1 MKGARKRLQQRQVA
15 ASMVSTMDLY
25 EQALTALT
33 NAVGDGRSYGR
44 QQQEL
49 ISRLQPNQVAAIRC
63 SDRDH
68 YFRTV
73 MIKANPLTNGF
84 RALVSMPTYGEIPDG
99 MLEMKPEIFLKQM
112 RDMNAGLTMTDLLA
126 FPFTGV
132 GEEYQ

>member
-1 MKGARKRLQQRQVA
+1 MKGAHKRFQQRQVA

-33 NAVGDGRSYGR
+33 TAVGDGRSYGR

-49 ISRLQPNQVAAIRC
+49 ITRLQPNQVAAIKC
-63 SDRDH
+63 SDREG

-84 RALVSMPTYGEIPDG
+84 RALVSLPVYGEIPDG
-99 MLEMKPEIFLKQM
+99 IMEMTPENFLKQM
-112 RDMNAGLTMTDLLA
+112 RDMNAQLTMKELVA
-126 FPFTGV
+126 FPFTGQA
-132 GEEYQ
+132 GEKQ